1 MYVRLERLTADEVEM
16 ATAKKQLKDDRLY
29 LRVSSK
35 EREVISEAAE
45 AAHKDLS
52 AFVLDAALVSAESVL
67 ANRRLF
73 ALDKASW
80 QEFNAILDRPVV
92 PLSSKPRLE
101 KLLYEPSVLEL

>member
-52 AFVLDAALVSAESVL
+52 AFVLDAALVSAERP

-80 QEFNAILDRPVV
+80 QEFNAIWTVGRAALIETAIREA
-92 PLSSKPRLE
+92 PLRAERLE
-101 KLLYEPSVLEL
+101 R